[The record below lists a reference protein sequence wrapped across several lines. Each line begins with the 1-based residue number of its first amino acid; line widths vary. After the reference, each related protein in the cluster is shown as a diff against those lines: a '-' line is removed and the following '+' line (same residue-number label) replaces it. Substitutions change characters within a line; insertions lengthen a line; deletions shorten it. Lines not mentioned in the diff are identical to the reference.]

1 MLSRAG
7 NPAILYA
14 HHEDKHKAPAQP
26 LHIPLSLQNCD
37 PFPTKS
43 TLAKLE
49 QKFRKSWTEYLI
61 LLRFNDWQLIL
72 DVDAI
77 RLFVSF
83 YLDPLSSNGMD
94 DQNMGMEDTSE
105 RTVTGAQSKLERE
118 EKQSV
123 QGYIAIKGTRNGLL
137 LTLEPETPFS
147 ELLDALSHRL
157 SGAPAFFR
165 GASLALDTTRR
176 ELHVS
181 ERTQLEALLAHYQM
195 SVTSLEQAPIGIPN
209 EQVYQHDPRDSAD
222 TLFLRR
228 TVRSGQAIH
237 HPSNI
242 VILGDVNPGAE
253 IVAGGDIL
261 VWGVLRGMVHAGYP
275 DNDHAI
281 VCSLSLTPVQLRIA
295 HLLSRPP
302 EGFEAQP
309 RPEFAAIRNGQ
320 IVVEAWV
327 SGRPPRK

>member
-1 MLSRAG
+1 
-7 NPAILYA
+7 
-14 HHEDKHKAPAQP
+14 
-26 LHIPLSLQNCD
+26 
-37 PFPTKS
+37 
-43 TLAKLE
+43 
-49 QKFRKSWTEYLI
+49 
-61 LLRFNDWQLIL
+61 
-72 DVDAI
+72 
-77 RLFVSF
+77 
-83 YLDPLSSNGMD
+83 MD
-94 DQNMGMEDTSE
+94 NRNMGMEDTSE
-105 RTVTGAQSKLERE
+105 RNVTGAQSKLERE
-118 EKQSV
+118 EKQPV

-147 ELLDALSHRL
+147 ELLDALSQRL
-157 SGAPAFFR
+157 SEAPAFFR

-181 ERTQLEALLAHYQM
+181 ERSQLEALLAHYQM
-195 SVTSLEQAPIGIPN
+195 SVTSLEQDSTAIPGEREVISSPSIDVDSFLATQITS
-209 EQVYQHDPRDSAD
+209 EQAYQQDPRDSAD

-275 DNDHAI
+275 ENEQAL
-281 VCSLSLTPVQLRIA
+281 VCSLSLSPVQLRIA

-302 EGFEAQP
+302 DGLQVQA
-309 RPEFAAIRNGQ
+309 RPEVASIRG
-320 IVVEAWV
+320 
-327 SGRPPRK
+327 